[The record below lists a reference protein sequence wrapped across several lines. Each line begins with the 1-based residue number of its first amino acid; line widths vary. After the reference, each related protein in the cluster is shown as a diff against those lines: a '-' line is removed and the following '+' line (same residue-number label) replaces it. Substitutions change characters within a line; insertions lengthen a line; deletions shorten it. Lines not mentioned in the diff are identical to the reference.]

1 MVNDQFKYD
10 EKILDFMP
18 KNIPYRSRRSANK
31 HISHVDRVREMM
43 STAESYVDRAVV
55 VSKEDKIRNE
65 AIRLINEYYNKP
77 STNLGEKFYRDIV
90 AFSVTCNTIEKN
102 LEYVKLATNG
112 VMPFCDKINGEKL
125 NSLIDTCNEFVKSN
139 PQFGIRKNH
148 KTGKFEKVK
157 ALRHVDLSS
166 VLMVGDTL

>member
-1 MVNDQFKYD
+1 
-10 EKILDFMP
+10 MP

-90 AFSVTCNTIEKN
+90 AFSVTCNTIQKN
-102 LEYVKLATNG
+102 CEYIKLATNG
-112 VMPFCDKINGEKL
+112 VLAYCEEMNGKKV
-125 NSLIDTCNEFVKSN
+125 NSMIDTCNEFVKSN
-139 PQFGIRKNH
+139 PQFGIRKNY
-148 KTGKFEKVK
+148 KTGMFEKVQPLK
-157 ALRHVDLSS
+157 HIDWEKLN
-166 VLMVGDTL
+166 VLMVGGQS